1 MGVRT
6 RSSAGGAQFGLSI
19 DNTAAGIALTVPR
32 TAMCAEIY
40 VRTAAIVFTRDGTAP
55 TATLGIQANAGDIIM
70 LNSREELENFRAI
83 RQGGTNA
90 TLDVEYFNELSS

>member
-19 DNTAAGIALTVPR
+19 DNTAAGIALTVPA
-32 TAMCAEIY
+32 TGMCAEIY

-70 LNSREELENFRAI
+70 LNSREELENFLAI
-83 RQGGTNA
+83 RQGGTSA
-90 TLDVEYFNELSS
+90 TVDVEYFNELSG

>member
-6 RSSAGGAQFGLSI
+6 RSSAGGAQFGLSVS
-19 DNTAAGIALTVPR
+19 TTVVTLTVPR

-40 VRTAAIVFTRDGTAP
+40 VRTASVVFTRDGTDP
-55 TATLGIQANAGDIIM
+55 TATQGIQANSGDIIM
-70 LNSREELENFRAI
+70 LNSREELENFEVI

-90 TLDVEYFNELSS
+90 SLDVEYFNELSG